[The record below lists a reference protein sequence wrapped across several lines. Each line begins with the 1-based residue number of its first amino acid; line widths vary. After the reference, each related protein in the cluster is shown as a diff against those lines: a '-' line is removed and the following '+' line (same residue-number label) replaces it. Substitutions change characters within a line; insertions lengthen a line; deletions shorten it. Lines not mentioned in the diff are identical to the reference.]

1 MEYGL
6 AYLSIIPVRS
16 EPCDRS
22 EMVTQI
28 LFGEHFKVL
37 EKDNGWCFIHLFFDD
52 YEGWIDEKM
61 CYYITSDTYERLSYE
76 ISFVSHETINVVQR
90 AKKETPFMIVS
101 GSNLPFYDAEN
112 KSFKIEEEQF
122 FFYGDISESKEDDIR
137 ALIEDSAVN
146 YVDTPYLWGGRTP
159 FGIDC
164 SGFTQIVYKL
174 NGIKIP
180 RDASQQI
187 ELGKTI
193 SFVEKAKPGDLAF
206 FDDEEGNIIHVGV
219 ILKDKK
225 IIHASGK
232 VRVDLIDHQ
241 GIFNNETKKY
251 THRLRLI
258 KQIL

>member
-1 MEYGL
+1 MEYGI
-6 AYLSIIPVRS
+6 AYLSIIPVRD
-16 EPCDRS
+16 EPSDKS

-28 LFGEHFKVL
+28 LFGECFKVL
-37 EKDNGWCFIHLFFDD
+37 EKNNGWCFVHLFYDD

-61 CYYITSDTYERLSYE
+61 CYYVTSDIYEKLSNDNV
-76 ISFVSHETINVVQR
+76 FVSHETVNVIQR

-101 GSNLPFYDAEN
+101 GSTLPFYNTKKKTFSIDDEV
-112 KSFKIEEEQF
+112 FY
-122 FFYGDISESKEDDIR
+122 FYGDISESKEDNIR
-137 ALIEDSAVN
+137 LSITDAALN
-146 YVDTPYLWGGRTP
+146 YVDTPYLWGGRSP

-180 RDASQQI
+180 RDTSQQV
-187 ELGKTI
+187 ELGRTI
-193 SFVEKAKPGDLAF
+193 SFVEKAKPGDLVF
-206 FDDEEGNIIHVGV
+206 FDDDEGNIIHVGI
-219 ILKDKK
+219 ILEDNK

-251 THRLRLI
+251 THRLRVI

>member
-1 MEYGL
+1 MEYGI
-6 AYLSIIPVRS
+6 AYLSIIPVRN
-16 EPCDRS
+16 EPSNKS

-37 EKDNGWCFIHLFFDD
+37 EKNNGWCFVHLFYDD

-61 CYYITSDTYERLSYE
+61 CYYITSDVYEKLSNDNN
-76 ISFVSHETINVVQR
+76 FVSHETVNVVQR

-101 GSNLPFYDAEN
+101 GSTLPFYNAEN
-112 KSFKIEEEQF
+112 KSFNIDDQVF
-122 FFYGDISESKEDDIR
+122 YFYGDISESKEDNIR
-137 ALIEDSAVN
+137 SSIADSALN

-180 RDASQQI
+180 RDATQQV

-193 SFVEKAKPGDLAF
+193 SFVDKAKPGDLAF
-206 FDDEEGNIIHVGV
+206 FDDDEGNIIHVGV
-219 ILKDKK
+219 ILNDKK

-241 GIFNNETKKY
+241 GIFNNKIKKY
-251 THRLRLI
+251 THRLRVI

>member
-1 MEYGL
+1 MEYGI
-6 AYLSIIPVRS
+6 AYLSIIPVRV
-16 EPCDRS
+16 EPSDRS

-37 EKDNGWCFIHLFFDD
+37 EKNNGWCFVHLFYDD

-61 CYYITSDTYERLSYE
+61 CYYITPDLYGKLSNDKN
-76 ISFVSHETINVVQR
+76 FVSQETINILQR
-90 AKKETPFMIVS
+90 NKKESPFMIVS
-101 GSNLPFYDAEN
+101 GSTLPFYNAEN
-112 KSFKIEEEQF
+112 KSFTINDETF
-122 FFYGDISESKEDDIR
+122 FFYGDVLDKKEDDIR
-137 ALIEDSAVN
+137 MSISDSALN

-174 NGIKIP
+174 NGIKLP

-193 SFVEKAKPGDLAF
+193 GFVGKAKPGDLAF
-206 FDDEEGNIIHVGV
+206 FDDDEGNIIHVGI
-219 ILKDKK
+219 ILENNK

-241 GIFNNETKKY
+241 GIFNDELKKY
-251 THRLRLI
+251 THRLRII

>member
-1 MEYGL
+1 MEYGI

-16 EPCDRS
+16 EPDHRS

-37 EKDNGWCFIHLFFDD
+37 EKNNGWCFIHLFYDD

-61 CYYITSDTYERLSYE
+61 CYYITPNVYESLSNE
-76 ISFVSHETINVVQR
+76 ISFVSHEIVNVVQR

-101 GSNLPFYDAEN
+101 GSNLPFYNSVD
-112 KSFKIEEEQF
+112 KSFKIDDEQF
-122 FFYGDISESKEDDIR
+122 YFYGDISEKKEDDMR
-137 ALIEDSAVN
+137 ASITDAALN
-146 YVDTPYLWGGRTP
+146 YVDAPYLWGGRSP

-164 SGFTQIVYKL
+164 SGLTQIVYKL

-180 RDASQQI
+180 RDASQQV
-187 ELGKTI
+187 ELGKAITFADK
-193 SFVEKAKPGDLAF
+193 SLPGDLAF
-206 FDDEEGNIIHVGV
+206 FDDEEGNIIHVGIV
-219 ILKDKK
+219 LNDKK

-232 VRVDLIDHQ
+232 VRVDLFDHQ

-251 THRLRLI
+251 SHRLRVI
-258 KQIL
+258 KQIV